1 MTFDWIWSEQTQ
13 ELNEKQCRTAGSQ
26 WQNALQKE
34 LGWEIT
40 QSQIVST
47 GEMCCQEGGEI
58 SNIPGRKLED
68 MIMNMKV
75 QKKIKA

>member
-1 MTFDWIWSEQTQ
+1 MKNSA
-13 ELNEKQCRTAGSQ
+13 ELLDLSGRMLCKRNWGEKLHRVR
-26 WQNALQKE
+26 QK
-34 LGWEIT
+34 
-40 QSQIVST
+40 T

-58 SNIPGRKLED
+58 NNISGRKLED